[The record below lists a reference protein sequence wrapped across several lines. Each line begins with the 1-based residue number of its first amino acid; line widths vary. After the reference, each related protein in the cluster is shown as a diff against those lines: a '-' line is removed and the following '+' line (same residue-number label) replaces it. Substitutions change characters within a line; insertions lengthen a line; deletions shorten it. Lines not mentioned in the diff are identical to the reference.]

1 MRYLKTLVTT
11 LVTAAITGCATTY
24 QADSFTGGFTETRYA
39 EDVYEVSFNGNGYTS
54 EQRASDLALLRSA
67 ELTLKSGY
75 KYFVVFSGDTK
86 SGIYSYTTPKQTVT
100 TGTVQTYGNTGY
112 VNAQS
117 QTYGGQTYNVA
128 KPTATKIF
136 KMFKEEPIQSPM
148 RFNAAFICESIGSK
162 YKVTCRASESTNQTN
177 ISAIKDT
184 DNVLIPPAE
193 EWRRVGSTA
202 GSDIYV
208 HNSSIQKINDLTRAW
223 VLTEFRNNEIG
234 DGAMSGKALMEFNC
248 SEARMRN
255 LQTTTF
261 TGRTGTG
268 GVVFQA
274 GLEEWLYVPPD
285 TGLHDALRFVCA
297 ARSTN

>member
-1 MRYLKTLVTT
+1 MKKSFLL
-11 LVTAAITGCATTY
+11 LFMFILTGCATTY

-39 EDVYEVSFNGNGYTS
+39 EDVFEVSFNGNGYTS

-86 SGIYSYTTPKQTVT
+86 SGVYSYTTPKQTVT

-136 KMFKEEPIQSPM
+136 KMFKEEPLQSQM

-162 YKVTCRASESTNQTN
+162 YNVTCASSESTVQPSVSATN
-177 ISAIKDT
+177 DT
-184 DNVLIPPAE
+184 NTVAIPPSG

-202 GSDIYV
+202 STDIYV
-208 HNSSIQKINDLTRAW
+208 HNSSIQHFNNLRRAW
-223 VLTEFRNNEIG
+223 VLTEFRDKEVG
-234 DGAMSGKALMEFNC
+234 QGAMSGKAIMEFNC
-248 SEARMRN
+248 SEERIRN

-261 TGRTGTG
+261 TGPTGTG
-268 GVVFQA
+268 RIVFQA
-274 GLEEWLYVPPD
+274 GVEEWLFVPPD
-285 TGLHDALRFVCA
+285 TGLHKALRFVCA
-297 ARSTN
+297 ANSTN

>member
-1 MRYLKTLVTT
+1 MRLLVITALTATL
-11 LVTAAITGCATTY
+11 TGCATTY

-39 EDVYEVSFNGNGYTS
+39 EDVFEVSFKGNGYTS

-136 KMFKEEPIQSPM
+136 KMFREEPTSLAM
-148 RFNAAFICESIGSK
+148 YFSAAFICESVGAK
-162 YKVTCRASESTNQTN
+162 YKVTCNTSE
-177 ISAIKDT
+177 
-184 DNVLIPPAE
+184 
-193 EWRRVGSTA
+193 
-202 GSDIYV
+202 
-208 HNSSIQKINDLTRAW
+208 
-223 VLTEFRNNEIG
+223 
-234 DGAMSGKALMEFNC
+234 
-248 SEARMRN
+248 
-255 LQTTTF
+255 TT
-261 TGRTGTG
+261 
-268 GVVFQA
+268 
-274 GLEEWLYVPPD
+274 P
-285 TGLHDALRFVCA
+285 
-297 ARSTN
+297 